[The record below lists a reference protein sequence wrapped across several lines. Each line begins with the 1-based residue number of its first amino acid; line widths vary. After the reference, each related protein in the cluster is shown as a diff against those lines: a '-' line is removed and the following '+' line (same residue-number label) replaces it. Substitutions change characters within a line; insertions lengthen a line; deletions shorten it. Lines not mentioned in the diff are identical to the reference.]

1 MTRHRT
7 LISGFSWCYNRPVL
21 SSNKL
26 TLNCMMRMKKFAH
39 FTVIL
44 TFQRLH
50 YYYSA
55 QFQSF
60 HYKFYI
66 CHLIAVL
73 LFCNTS
79 LIWRLLLFFGA
90 NTMIWPAMR
99 KSYYNS
105 QGISN
110 SYQSQKGEGGPWP
123 QQCVVTS
130 DDGVRGTAAW
140 IINGFTLNKK
150 RHKTRF
156 ITPSLTKNCSS
167 SANNIY
173 VWPPMITNALIPS
186 FAAWTRTW

>member
-7 LISGFSWCYNRPVL
+7 LISGFAWCYNSPVL

-26 TLNCMMRMKKFAH
+26 TLNCMRRMAKLCAY

-90 NTMIWPAMR
+90 NTVIWPAMR
-99 KSYYNS
+99 KRSLLEFPRDLEFLPEP
-105 QGISN
+105 
-110 SYQSQKGEGGPWP
+110 EG
-123 QQCVVTS
+123 
-130 DDGVRGTAAW
+130 RGLARTTAVCRDMW
-140 IINGFTLNKK
+140 WWCQ
-150 RHKTRF
+150 RHSCPNHKWVN
-156 ITPSLTKNCSS
+156 TKQEAS
-167 SANNIY
+167 
-173 VWPPMITNALIPS
+173 
-186 FAAWTRTW
+186 